1 MKKIISTKAAPAPIG
16 PYSQAVRAGNMVYL
30 SGQIAIDP
38 ATDKIIDGSLKEETH
53 QIMKN
58 IQAILASEGIGFD
71 SVIKTGIFLTDMAF
85 FAEVNSEYANWF
97 TLDFPA
103 RETVEVS
110 GLPKGV
116 RVEISMIAFV

>member
-97 TLDFPA
+97 TSDFPA